1 MHNEKFGSKN
11 EFFGTLL
18 TSNDIDDDIK
28 NRLMRMLLKEEGEIK
43 SIEELVKAKIK
54 SKHKDEK
61 QILASNLLTSIL
73 NNDFEDVESILDD
86 YDSIDNLQDGQS
98 ICLFYRDK
106 FPQGYNLLNEI
117 LEHIATCNK
126 MQYNVCKE
134 KLCNK
139 NNLLNIIKAL
149 QAVSD
154 TEEYMEDPCGV
165 DHICDIPVVDGL
177 PIGAYAL
184 GGNWFKSIGNKIRN
198 SFDNTKEKIED
209 FANET
214 KEKLRTFGNETRQN
228 VKDFSSNAKEKLQD
242 IGGIIAG
249 KFNNIGNNIKSGLAQ
264 TKNKVKSGIDEAKDK
279 ASDFFNNVKNGIAEW
294 KTTLQPTN
302 KEDDS
307 ILKTLGRGATKVYE
321 DIREAINQPSPLK
334 DFANDLKEKVTDKV
348 NYIDKRFEKIAD
360 EVHNNPDGSIMSKV
374 LNKTGELYDRVN
386 EKTKELSRK
395 LSEEIREK
403 ATEYADSHEKGK
415 FLTNLAEDISNY
427 DKNNDNPDKV
437 RDAHYI
443 QGYKG
448 DNVIKEKLGPTF
460 AIGDM
465 IFYDLSNDD
474 EDVDERQKTLD
485 HEYGHNRQYDNMG
498 IKRYLLDVAFPS
510 MNGVLKDAR
519 GELVDRD
526 GNSMNYYTDQP
537 WENGA
542 NKLGGV
548 KPKLD
553 NNGNIVDGDGNIG
566 YDKTKAVVGDKQDI
580 LNLRYR
586 KKKLLQWLD
595 SLN

>member
-73 NNDFEDVESILDD
+73 NNDYEDVESILDD

-106 FPQGYNLLNEI
+106 FPQGYNLLNDI

-134 KLCNK
+134 RLCNK
-139 NNLLNIIKAL
+139 HNLLNIIKSL
-149 QAVSD
+149 QAVCD
-154 TEEYMEDPCGV
+154 TEEYIDDPCGV
-165 DHICDIPVVDGL
+165 DHICGIPVVDGL
-177 PIGAYAL
+177 PVGAYAL
-184 GGNWFKSIGNKIRN
+184 GGNWFKSIGSKIRN
-198 SFDNTKEKIED
+198 SYNK
-209 FANET
+209 T
-214 KEKLRTFGNETRQN
+214 KEKLGEIANDAKEKLGTFGKETRQN
-228 VKDFSSNAKEKLQD
+228 VKDLSNKAKEKLQD
-242 IGGIIAG
+242 FGSKISSG
-249 KFNNIGNNIKSGLAQ
+249 FQNFGNNIKSGLEQ
-264 TKNKVKSGIDEAKDK
+264 TKEKVKSGVEEAKDN
-279 ASDFFNNVKNGIAEW
+279 ASDFFNNVKNGIEEW

-307 ILKTLGRGATKVYE
+307 ALKTLGRAATKVYE
-321 DIREAINQPSPLK
+321 DIRDAINQPNPLK
-334 DFANDLKEKVTDKV
+334 DFAIDLKEKVTDNV
-348 NYIDKRFEKIAD
+348 DNIDKRFEKIAD
-360 EVHNNPDGSIMSKV
+360 KARNNPDGSIINKV

-386 EKTKELSRK
+386 DKTKELSRK
-395 LSEEIREK
+395 LNEEIREK

-448 DNVIKEKLGPTF
+448 DNVIKEKLGMTF
-460 AIGDM
+460 GIGDM

-474 EDVDERQKTLD
+474 EDVNVDERQKTLD

-498 IKRYLLDVAFPS
+498 LINYLSEVALPS
-510 MNGVLKDAR
+510 MNGWMKSR
-519 GELVDRD
+519 RKELVDKD
-526 GNSMNYYTDQP
+526 GNSINYYSDQP

-548 KPKLD
+548 EPEP
-553 NNGNIVDGDGNIG
+553 DGNGKGNVG
-566 YDKTKAVVGDKQDI
+566 YDKNKAVVGDKQDI
-580 LNLRYR
+580 LIPRYR
-586 KKKLLQWLD
+586 RKKILEWLD
-595 SLN
+595 KLH

>member
-28 NRLMRMLLKEEGEIK
+28 NRLMRILLKEEGEIK

-73 NNDFEDVESILDD
+73 NNDYEDVESILDD

-134 KLCNK
+134 RLCNK
-139 NNLLNIIKAL
+139 HNLLNIIKSL
-149 QAVSD
+149 QAVCD

-165 DHICDIPVVDGL
+165 DHICGIPVVDGL

-184 GGNWFKSIGNKIRN
+184 GGNWFKSIGSKIRN
-198 SFDNTKEKIED
+198 SYNKTKEKIGD
-209 FANET
+209 IANDA
-214 KEKLRTFGNETRQN
+214 KEKLGSFGKESRQN
-228 VKDFSSNAKEKLQD
+228 VKDLSNKAKEKLQD
-242 IGGIIAG
+242 FGSRISSG
-249 KFNNIGNNIKSGLAQ
+249 FQNFGNNIKSGLEQ
-264 TKNKVKSGIDEAKDK
+264 TKEKVKSGVEEAKDN
-279 ASDFFNNVKNGIAEW
+279 ASDFFNNVKNGIKDW
-294 KTTLQPTN
+294 KTTLQPIK
-302 KEDDS
+302 KEVDS
-307 ILKTLGRGATKVYE
+307 ISKTLGRVATNAYE
-321 DIREAINQPSPLK
+321 N
-334 DFANDLKEKVTDKV
+334 
-348 NYIDKRFEKIAD
+348 IA
-360 EVHNNPDGSIMSKV
+360 ENNKNNELNKV
-374 LNKTGELYDRVN
+374 LNIAKNNIESIVDKVDNGFDKVADKAKNRNGSILNSLGVLYDKAN
-386 EKTKELSRK
+386 LAKQK
-395 LSEEIREK
+395 LSESISKEIRK
-403 ATEYADSHEKGK
+403 SAQAYSDSHEKGK

-427 DKNNDNPDKV
+427 DKNNTDAEKV
-437 RDAHYI
+437 KNAHYI
-443 QGYKG
+443 QGYRG

-474 EDVDERQKTLD
+474 EDVNVDERQKTLD

-498 IKRYLLDVAFPS
+498 LRNYLSEVALPS
-510 MNGVLKDAR
+510 MNGWQKSNR
-519 GELVDRD
+519 GELVDKD
-526 GNSMNYYTDQP
+526 GNAINYYSDQP

-548 KPKLD
+548 EPKLD
-553 NNGNIVDGDGNIG
+553 NKGKGNIG
-566 YDKTKAVVGDKQDI
+566 YDKNKAVIGDKQDVLI
-580 LNLRYR
+580 PRYR
-586 KKKLLQWLD
+586 LKKILEWLD
-595 SLN
+595 KLH

>member
-28 NRLMRMLLKEEGEIK
+28 NRLMRILLKEEGEIK

-73 NNDFEDVESILDD
+73 NNDYEDVESILDD

-134 KLCNK
+134 RLCNK
-139 NNLLNIIKAL
+139 HNLLNIIKSL
-149 QAVSD
+149 QAVCD

-165 DHICDIPVVDGL
+165 DHICGIPVVDGL

-184 GGNWFKSIGNKIRN
+184 GGNWFKSIGSKIRN
-198 SFDNTKEKIED
+198 SYNKTKERLGD
-209 FANET
+209 FANDA
-214 KEKLRTFGNETRQN
+214 KEKLGSFGKETRQN
-228 VKDFSSNAKEKLQD
+228 VKDLSNKTKEKLQD
-242 IGGIIAG
+242 FGSRISSG
-249 KFNNIGNNIKSGLAQ
+249 FQNFGNNIKSGLEQ
-264 TKNKVKSGIDEAKDK
+264 TKEKVKSGVEEAKDN
-279 ASDFFNNVKNGIAEW
+279 ASDFFNHVKNGIEEW

-302 KEDDS
+302 KEDS
-307 ILKTLGRGATKVYE
+307 ILKMLGRGATKVYE
-321 DIREAINQPSPLK
+321 DVREAINQPSPLN
-334 DFANDLKEKVTDKV
+334 DYANDLKEKATNKV
-348 NYIDKRFEKIAD
+348 DSVDKRFEKIAD
-360 EVHNNPDGSIMSKV
+360 EVRNNPDGSIMSKV

-386 EKTKELSRK
+386 EKTKELSQK
-395 LSEEIREK
+395 LNEKIREK

-465 IFYDLSNDD
+465 IFYDLRNDKRTFD
-474 EDVDERQKTLD
+474 NRRDTLD
-485 HEYGHNRQYDNMG
+485 HEYGHNRQYDNIG
-498 IKRYLLDVAFPS
+498 FANYLLDVAFPS
-510 MNGVLKDAR
+510 MNGWLKDVR
-519 GELVDRD
+519 GELVDKD
-526 GNSMNYYTDQP
+526 GNALNYYTDQP

-548 KPKLD
+548 EPES
-553 NNGNIVDGDGNIG
+553 NNIEKNNIG
-566 YDKTKAVVGDKQDI
+566 YDRNKAVVGDKQDI
-580 LNLRYR
+580 LIPRYR

-595 SLN
+595 NLN

>member
-1 MHNEKFGSKN
+1 MLNEKFGSKN

-134 KLCNK
+134 KLCDK
-139 NNLLNIIKAL
+139 NNLLNIIKNL
-149 QAVSD
+149 QAVCD
-154 TEEYMEDPCGV
+154 TQEYMEDPCGV

-177 PIGAYAL
+177 PVGAYAL
-184 GGNWFKSIGNKIRN
+184 GGNWFKNIGSKIRN
-198 SFDNTKEKIED
+198 SYNKTKERLGN

-214 KEKLRTFGNETRQN
+214 KEKLGIFGDDTRQKI
-228 VKDFSSNAKEKLQD
+228 KDFSNNAKEKLQD
-242 IGGIIAG
+242 FGSKISSG
-249 KFNNIGNNIKSGLAQ
+249 FQNFGNNIKSGLEQ
-264 TKNKVKSGIDEAKDK
+264 TKEKVKSGVEEAKNN
-279 ASDFFNNVKNGIAEW
+279 ASDFFNNVKNGIEEW

-302 KEDDS
+302 KEDS
-307 ILKTLGRGATKVYE
+307 ILKMLGRGATKVYE
-321 DIREAINQPSPLK
+321 DVREAINQPNPLK
-334 DFANDLKEKVTDKV
+334 DFANDLKEKATDKV
-348 NYIDKRFEKIAD
+348 DSVDKRFEKIAD
-360 EVHNNPDGSIMSKV
+360 EVRNNSDGSIMNKV

-386 EKTKELSRK
+386 DKTKELSRK
-395 LSEEIREK
+395 LNEKIREK

-427 DKNNDNPDKV
+427 DKNNTDAEKV
-437 RDAHYI
+437 KNAHYI

-465 IFYDLSNDD
+465 IFYDLRNDD

-510 MNGVLKDAR
+510 MNGVLKKAR
-519 GELVDRD
+519 GELVDKD
-526 GNSMNYYTDQP
+526 GNSMNYYSDQP

-553 NNGNIVDGDGNIG
+553 NNGNIVDGEGNIG
-566 YDKTKAVVGDKQDI
+566 YDKNKAVVGDKQDI
-580 LNLRYR
+580 LIPRYR